1 MAKKKPDDKVV
12 AERRRRREQ
21 RRRLNA
27 GPTVKVRGGR
37 GNLHKQPFKPLG
49 GER

>member
-1 MAKKKPDDKVV
+1 MAKKRDDQVV

-21 RRRLNA
+21 RQRQEA
-27 GPTVKVRGGR
+27 GTNVKVRGSR